1 MDTFEKKHYLT
12 QVYLAARAAGLCK
25 TQAQFADLLE
35 VDRSGLSSAM
45 NGREKNL
52 TDSFIRKIQ
61 KWARDNGFEGGSAP
75 EEQKAPDIVIPAA
88 TVKMYENLTETIRL
102 QAEMLA
108 RMGAGTAPGYTS
120 PKNFRI
126 ETK

>member
-35 VDRSGLSSAM
+35 VERSGLSSAM
-45 NGREKNL
+45 NGNEKYL
-52 TDSFIRKIQ
+52 TDSLIRKVRS
-61 KWARDNGFEGGSAP
+61 WARGNNLEGDAP
-75 EEQKAPDIVIPAA
+75 QKPKAPDIIIPAA

-108 RMGAGTAPGYTS
+108 RMGGSLRPRLHL
-120 PKNFRI
+120 PKKLQN
-126 ETK
+126 